1 MKRIRCAVLA
11 LCLLLVVSA
20 CSASG
25 QAEPEQAQEPLA
37 LARSYQST
45 IAELSRDGTVG
56 VNLSQAEL
64 EQIVSALAA
73 QGVTVSG
80 VDGRT
85 PMQNPQA
92 VDAFF
97 ADRDA
102 GKDARL
108 TLYEVCLDGGLLC
121 HALAFADGETTLTLT
136 RIAWSATEPTVGY
149 SREYAVTELTDSGG
163 TLHYVYDMPDNPPG
177 TNHDGHIDTEDTFQ
191 IG

>member
-64 EQIVSALAA
+64 EQIVSA
-73 QGVTVSG
+73 
-80 VDGRT
+80 
-85 PMQNPQA
+85 
-92 VDAFF
+92 
-97 ADRDA
+97 
-102 GKDARL
+102 GK
-108 TLYEVCLDGGLLC
+108 
-121 HALAFADGETTLTLT
+121 
-136 RIAWSATEPTVGY
+136 
-149 SREYAVTELTDSGG
+149 
-163 TLHYVYDMPDNPPG
+163 
-177 TNHDGHIDTEDTFQ
+177 
-191 IG
+191 

>member
-1 MKRIRCAVLA
+1 MKGIWCAVLA
-11 LCLLLVVSA
+11 LCLLLVGSA
-20 CSASG
+20 CGASG
-25 QAEPEQAQEPLA
+25 QTEQEQEPLA

-108 TLYEVCLDGGLLC
+108 TLYEVCLDGGLL
-121 HALAFADGETTLTLT
+121 
-136 RIAWSATEPTVGY
+136 
-149 SREYAVTELTDSGG
+149 
-163 TLHYVYDMPDNPPG
+163 
-177 TNHDGHIDTEDTFQ
+177 
-191 IG
+191 